1 MEACFLP
8 RDKKV
13 IVTFYLTIQTFF
25 LAFPTC
31 NLLAANLSTRNPDR
45 KSQKIANYKNN
56 NNNKKE
62 KQQQKTII
70 FFILNFVVKNES
82 RIVRQTLRF

>member
-62 KQQQKTII
+62 KQQQQKKNNDL
-70 FFILNFVVKNES
+70 FNFKFCGEK
-82 RIVRQTLRF
+82 